1 MGYCQYSCLKDTARI
16 NQESQAA
23 CCKISIKIGFAPLT
37 KHSTAITIK
46 MSPMS
51 RIITLFPVSPMKWTN
66 LVDVRR
72 IRAVIRKTKAMIKI
86 RIAFLS
92 KVSASSINTIP
103 LAIAPGPH
111 NIGIAKGVIEM
122 SSAKCI
128 FSSSFNFIC
137 V

>member
-92 KVSASSINTIP
+92 KVSIREMHLFILIQFYMRIMRLQHIISDLHDHNTTCYSESV
-103 LAIAPGPH
+103 GR
-111 NIGIAKGVIEM
+111 
-122 SSAKCI
+122 
-128 FSSSFNFIC
+128 
-137 V
+137 